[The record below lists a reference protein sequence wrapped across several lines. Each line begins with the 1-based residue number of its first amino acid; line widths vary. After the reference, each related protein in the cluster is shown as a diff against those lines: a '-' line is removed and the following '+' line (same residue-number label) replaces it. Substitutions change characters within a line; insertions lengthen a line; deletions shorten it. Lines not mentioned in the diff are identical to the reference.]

1 MLADSLLVALMKQG
15 AMLERLTWQVIKG
28 GLWLTASKELR
39 PSVLKGLNPAKPY
52 ELGRRCVSS

>member
-1 MLADSLLVALMKQG
+1 MKQG